1 VRTLLELI
9 IAVAIVAFAWE
20 KSLKERADDL
30 PWISDKSS
38 STQSHSRS
46 SIVNP
51 RASPKAPG
59 TWMRD
64 PKRQS
69 ILDTP
74 QPKTT
79 TIPAP
84 SSTAGSSLLDPN
96 HRSPLDPPSKKH
108 PQPTPSFSSYR

>member
-9 IAVAIVAFAWE
+9 IAVAIIALAWE
-20 KSLKERADDL
+20 KSLKERTDDL
-30 PWISDKSS
+30 PWVSDKPS
-38 STQSHSRS
+38 STQNHPRS

-51 RASPKAPG
+51 RPTPTAPG
-59 TWMRD
+59 AWMWD
-64 PKRQS
+64 SKRQS

-74 QPKTT
+74 QPKTA

-108 PQPTPSFSSYR
+108 AQPTPPFSSYR

>member
-1 VRTLLELI
+1 LLEVI
-9 IAVAIVAFAWE
+9 IAVAIIALAWE

-30 PWISDKSS
+30 PSFSDKSS
-38 STQSHSRS
+38 STQNQPRS
-46 SIVNP
+46 SSVNP
-51 RASPKAPG
+51 RPSPTAPG
-59 TWMRD
+59 AWMWD

-74 QPKTT
+74 QPKTA

-108 PQPTPSFSSYR
+108 QSSTPP